1 MKIFDCFM
9 FSDEKMV
16 LDIRLN
22 VLNDYV
28 DEFVIVESK
37 YKHNGDLKGKVF
49 DLNHYLKFK
58 NKIRY
63 VYLDKEPDG
72 IIPINTNLDENQ
84 KNKTLLHNTYL
95 RENYQRDMIAKGI
108 SNADPDDFI
117 IIGDID
123 EIPNLKDF
131 NFRENKKKLI
141 IFRQKMFYY
150 KLNLFYKELVWT
162 GSRACLKKKLKS
174 PQWLRNIKN
183 KKYPLWRIDTLFS
196 KNKHNNITFVDNGGW
211 HFTNMKTPEEIF
223 SKLNSFLHNVDFKL
237 SGLSLNDVKE
247 MVSKKKIGYD
257 HFADQSKVDRW
268 NSQITLKAVE
278 ISILPK
284 YISDNKEKFKE
295 WLEL

>member
-49 DLNHYLKFK
+49 DLNLYLKFK

-131 NFRENKKKLI
+131 NFRKNKKKLI

-257 HFADQSKVDRW
+257 HFADQRKVDRW
-268 NSQITLKAVE
+268 NSQITLKTVE

-284 YISDNKEKFKE
+284 YIADNKEKFKE